1 MRAVPVLV
9 GLMLVAAVVLVCVL
23 VFRGRGEVAVLGDSG
38 GKDTRAVNE
47 ILPQFLQYSD
57 ISEAPIRALSKVLSQ
72 HGN

>member
-9 GLMLVAAVVLVCVL
+9 GLMLVVAVVLVCVL
-23 VFRGRGEVAVLGDSG
+23 VFRGRGEVAVLGDNG

-57 ISEAPIRALSKVLSQ
+57 ISNIIGGP
-72 HGN
+72 N